1 MGAWLY
7 IARRPFFSALSLVR
21 SLCWYKQVPSLPL
34 ISARGIGAFAF
45 GWERVGR
52 THVAPKETP
61 RIVRSTLWTV
71 SVVMSVH
78 TYLGSFSSQC
88 PLYTKYF
95 VPRVHI
101 QTPVRH
107 HLTCTFISSDLVKVR
122 AFTCA
127 SSRSPVP
134 ASVAWANS
142 LVKKQRRSMI
152 LSHVLMMSLLTSM
165 YLGRYFKSLQ
175 AQA

>member
-1 MGAWLY
+1 MKVPRLHSY
-7 IARRPFFSALSLVR
+7 MLVCVSTTVFEKNSMLVSLQERRNAKRQYRLRIEV
-21 SLCWYKQVPSLPL
+21 QV
-34 ISARGIGAFAF
+34 
-45 GWERVGR
+45 
-52 THVAPKETP
+52 
-61 RIVRSTLWTV
+61 
-71 SVVMSVH
+71 
-78 TYLGSFSSQC
+78 
-88 PLYTKYF
+88 YTKYF

-142 LVKKQRRSMI
+142 LVKKQRRSML
-152 LSHVLMMSLLTSM
+152 LSHVLVMSLLPSK
-165 YLGRYFKSLQ
+165 YLGRYSKSLQ